1 MNKWTS
7 EQRNHIIL
15 LAMATAGIAALIWF
29 GLIGSLQASI
39 QEQMNKIAFSRSK
52 LNLTKAGISRKEQFK
67 QEIETGQRQLLD
79 LEGKMPQGDI
89 FRWLNNSMHEIET
102 ATMSTSSSLPAAVR
116 GIKHPSQ
123 GSLPAV
129 SYSIAG
135 TAYYRSFG
143 SFVAELENSSP
154 FIRLKGLTLQSVA
167 PASPLQRHRSDWCSG
182 WTLLR
187 WSNRPLPDLERG
199 AVAATQYFP

>member
-39 QEQMNKIAFSRSK
+39 QEQMNRIALSRSK
-52 LNLTKAGISRKEQFK
+52 LNLTKSGISRKEQFK

-89 FRWLNNSMHEIET
+89 FRWLNNSMHEIESGHDVNIVDLRRVQDFARALRAGDVRTRTHLAPPAERAAHPNLRPNPNDQRHTYIKQPTGT
-102 ATMSTSSSLPAAVR
+102 AETVR
-116 GIKHPSQ
+116 IKHSCFNLMLPSQ
-123 GSLPAV
+123 LSL
-129 SYSIAG
+129 
-135 TAYYRSFG
+135 YRW
-143 SFVAELENSSP
+143 N
-154 FIRLKGLTLQSVA
+154 
-167 PASPLQRHRSDWCSG
+167 
-182 WTLLR
+182 
-187 WSNRPLPDLERG
+187 N
-199 AVAATQYFP
+199 

>member
-7 EQRNHIIL
+7 EQRTHIL
-15 LAMATAGIAALIWF
+15 LLGIATAGIAALIWF

-52 LNLTKAGISRKEQFK
+52 LNLTKSGISRKEQFK

-89 FRWLNNSMHEIET
+89 FRWLNNSMHEIE
-102 ATMSTSSSLPAAVR
+102 SGHDVNIVDFGPPQYVELNIPPKVPYR
-116 GIKHPSQ
+116 
-123 GSLPAV
+123 AV
-129 SYSIAG
+129 SYSIGG
-135 TAYYRSFG
+135 TAYYPSFG

-167 PASPLQRHRSDWCSG
+167 PGLASPGTSERLGFRLDFVTLVKSAPSG
-182 WTLLR
+182 
-187 WSNRPLPDLERG
+187 P
-199 AVAATQYFP
+199 